1 MLSVALVCMG
11 RRKDGDF
18 HGRNRVFL
26 HRDKFSLNQAHALI
40 AW

>member
-11 RRKDGDF
+11 RRKDGDV